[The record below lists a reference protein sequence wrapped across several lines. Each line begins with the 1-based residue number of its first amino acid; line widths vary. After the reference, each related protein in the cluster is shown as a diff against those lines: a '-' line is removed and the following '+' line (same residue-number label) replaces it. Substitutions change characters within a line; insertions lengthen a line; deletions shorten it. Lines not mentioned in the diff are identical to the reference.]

1 MSNHT
6 LTKKVTQN
14 RLEGVKNILFGG
26 SDDTIYYKVLLSF
39 VFNDFE
45 SFEVRKDV
53 KIPKKEGS
61 DGVVIAFDDGRIT
74 YFKTQNDPLTD
85 DEFEAILNVC
95 YFLQDKFGGTI
106 DAYILCCP
114 EVEFRAYNGIERDGI
129 TLVLNTLRHYDGDAA
144 LEMLEGKIENK
155 QKFTFQD
162 YVCHILLPFM
172 GCSNRDEFLPR
183 FQHYMMEVMYYNA
196 EKQGIEVVRL

>member
-6 LTKKVTQN
+6 LTGKVTHN
-14 RLEGVKNILFGG
+14 RLEGGKNILFGG

-53 KIPKKEGS
+53 KIPKRDGS

-74 YFKTQNDPLTD
+74 YFKTQKDPLTD
-85 DEFEAILNVC
+85 EEFEAILKVC

-106 DAYILCCP
+106 DAYVLCYP
-114 EVEFRAYNGIERDGI
+114 EVELRAYKGIERDGI
-129 TLVLNTLRHYDGDAA
+129 TIVLNTLRHYDGDAA

-155 QKFTFQD
+155 QRFTFQD

-172 GCSNRDEFLPR
+172 GYSNRDEFLPR
-183 FQHYMMEVMYYNA
+183 FQRYMREVMFDNA
-196 EKQGIEVVRL
+196 ERQGIEVVRL

>member
-6 LTKKVTQN
+6 LTRKVTQN

-53 KIPKKEGS
+53 KIPKNESS

-74 YFKTQNDPLTD
+74 YFKTQKDPLTD
-85 DEFEAILNVC
+85 EEFEEILKVC

-106 DAYILCCP
+106 DAYVLCYP
-114 EVEFRAYNGIERDGI
+114 EVELRAYTGIERDGI
-129 TLVLNTLRHYDGDAA
+129 TIVLNTLRHYDGDAA
-144 LEMLEGKIENK
+144 LEMLEGKIDNK

-172 GCSNRDEFLPR
+172 GYSNRDEFLPR
-183 FQHYMMEVMYYNA
+183 FQHYMMEVMCDNA
-196 EKQGIEVVRL
+196 ERQGIEVVRL

>member
-6 LTKKVTQN
+6 LTGKVTHN

-53 KIPKKEGS
+53 KIPKRDGS

-74 YFKTQNDPLTD
+74 YFKTQKDPLTD
-85 DEFEAILNVC
+85 EEFEAILEVC

-106 DAYILCCP
+106 DAYVLCYP
-114 EVEFRAYNGIERDGI
+114 EVELRAYKGIERDGI
-129 TLVLNTLRHYDGDAA
+129 TIVLNTLRHYDGDAA

-155 QKFTFQD
+155 QRFTFQD

-172 GCSNRDEFLPR
+172 GYSNLDEFLPR
-183 FQHYMMEVMYYNA
+183 FQRYMREVMFDNA
-196 EKQGIEVVRL
+196 ERQGIEVVRL